1 MKLTVGGFSVLY
13 LQLAL
18 VFSMQPI
25 CVPTKWRFFVFNLL
39 WKDMSFHNKF
49 NATK

>member
-25 CVPTKWRFFVFNLL
+25 CIQAYKVAVFRINYYGKTFL
-39 WKDMSFHNKF
+39 SIIN
-49 NATK
+49 